1 VLEKTIE
8 KYLRTKMKAA
18 GHMPFKFVSPAQ
30 RHVPDQVVLL
40 RDSGGVV
47 FVEVKQ
53 EKGRLTPGQKV
64 MHDQIISQG
73 YPVYVVWSKGDV
85 DRLVERLELSE

>member
-1 VLEKTIE
+1 MLEKTIE

-30 RHVPDQVVLL
+30 RHVPDQLILL
-40 RDSGGVV
+40 RDSSGGV

-53 EKGRLTPGQKV
+53 EKGRLTPGQKL
-64 MHDQIISQG
+64 MHEQIIHHG
-73 YPVYVVWSKGDV
+73 YPVYVVWSKEDV
-85 DRLVERLELSE
+85 DRLVERLEMSE